1 MHGNGSITTLVK
13 ISNYTAYLLVISRL
27 VMGHIILKQNAI
39 AALQG
44 ICLSSNEENEETE
57 KKTYL

>member
-1 MHGNGSITTLVK
+1 MHGNGSMTTLVK
-13 ISNYTAYLLVISRL
+13 ISNYTAYLLVISSL

-57 KKTYL
+57 K